1 MNPLKRLFRPAD
13 VEIWRRLE
21 QEAGARFEKG
31 DFWHRD
37 KIEIEHDGWLI
48 LLDSYFSPA
57 NNSEYTRMRAKLPVQ
72 ADFRFL
78 ITREGIL
85 SEIAKFFGAQD
96 IEVGDPDFDRQFM
109 IKGNNEKLIK
119 EMLQNAK
126 IKKLLLAQPEVH
138 FALTPENEL
147 LFAVP
152 VIIKDLHRLKQLFD
166 LFAETLHFIC
176 ETDT

>member
-1 MNPLKRLFRPAD
+1 MNMLKRMFRPSD
-13 VEIWRRLE
+13 VEIWRKLE
-21 QEAGARFEKG
+21 SEANTRFEKG

-37 KIEIEHDGWLI
+37 KVEVTHDGWTI
-48 LLDSYFSPA
+48 TLDTYFSA
-57 NNSEYTRMRAKLPVQ
+57 ASKVEYTRMRAKLPIQ

-78 ITREGIL
+78 ITREGLL
-85 SEIAKFFGAQD
+85 SEIAKLFGAQD
-96 IEVGDPDFDRQFM
+96 IQIGDAEFDKLFM

-119 EMLQNAK
+119 AMLQNAK
-126 IKKLLLAQPEVH
+126 IRQLLLGQPEVH

-152 VIIKDLHRLKQLFD
+152 VIIKDLYRLKQLFE
-166 LFAETLHFIC
+166 LFTETLEFLC